1 MGKIITFGNEAR
13 NKILEG
19 MIELEKA
26 VCSTLGPKGKCVL
39 LDKGNRHPFTT
50 KDGVT
55 VANNISFSDK
65 YKDIGASIIQEVAQK
80 VNALAG
86 DGTTTSTLI
95 TTELCKAGNELVSL
109 KMDSSDI
116 KKGFEKAASD
126 LIEELEKQ
134 KKVIESEDDILHIAT
149 ISANND
155 EDIGEVIK
163 EAFVNI
169 GDGGLVTVQP
179 NFQRNG
185 KTEVKYTNGIEYDK
199 GFKTSALCNT
209 NEETIVYE
217 NPRFFF
223 YGEMLKNIQD
233 ISAVFSIT
241 KDPVVIVAPKFSDK
255 FESDFLEFYE
265 AGKINGTFITPDGT
279 DIVAED
285 NLKDMSVLLGA
296 TIIGGKGN
304 KQIDSFTMKDLGN
317 ADRLFVSARKT
328 MITGGKGSDDEIEKR
343 IVELKK
349 EIEEGS
355 TDAENVKSEYEI
367 QHLNRR
373 IAKLSGGIATIYF
386 GAFSDIEAKEK
397 KDRYDD
403 AINAVQAAIKEGIL
417 AGGGAGLLHSVKN
430 VLKNHKPLKNPVQES
445 GYQEFMKVMEMPAR
459 TIISSTGKDAGYW
472 IEKIKESENMSFGF
486 NAKTETWSDDL
497 YKEGVVDPAKVIITT
512 LKYGTSIA
520 CTFLMSDCIITSDLN
535 NVKVIPNDEVL
546 DRERGAF
553 NGGF

>member
-1 MGKIITFGNEAR
+1 MGKIITFGNDAR
-13 NKILEG
+13 NSILEG
-19 MIELEKA
+19 MEELEKA

-39 LDKGNRHPFTT
+39 LDKGNRHPFST

-65 YKDIGASIIQEVAQK
+65 YKDIGAAIIQEVAQK

-109 KMDSSDI
+109 KLDAAEI
-116 KKGFEKAASD
+116 KKGFEKACT
-126 LIEELEKQ
+126 ELLDELNNQ
-134 KKVIESEDDILHIAT
+134 KKVIESEDDIFHIAT

-155 EDIGEVIK
+155 EDIGNVIK

-199 GFKTSALCNT
+199 GYKTSALCNQPD
-209 NEETIVYE
+209 ETIVYE
-217 NPRFFF
+217 NPKFFF
-223 YGEMLKNIQD
+223 YGDMLKNIQD

-241 KDPVVIVAPKFSDK
+241 KDPIVLVATKYSDK
-255 FESDFLEFYE
+255 FEADFLEFFE

-279 DIVAED
+279 DLAAED
-285 NLKDMSVLLGA
+285 NLKDMACLLGA

-304 KQIDSFTMKDLGN
+304 KQIDTFTLKDLGQ
-317 ADRLFVSARKT
+317 ADRLSVTARKT
-328 MITGGKGSDDEIEKR
+328 MITGGKGSDEEIEAR
-343 IVELKK
+343 VAELKK
-349 EIEEGS
+349 EIEDGS
-355 TDAENVKSEYEI
+355 TDADNVKSEYEI

-386 GAFSDIEAKEK
+386 GAFADIEAKEK

-403 AINAVQAAIKEGIL
+403 AINAVQAAINEGIL
-417 AGGGAGLLHSVKN
+417 AGGGAGLLHSVRK
-430 VLKNHKPLKNPVQES
+430 VLDKHQPLKNPIQEQ
-445 GYQEFMKVMEMPAR
+445 GYQKFMEVMEMPAR
-459 TIISSTGKDAGYW
+459 AIISSTGKDPGYW
-472 IEKIKESENMSFGF
+472 VEKIKASDNMSFGF

-497 YKEGVVDPAKVIITT
+497 YKDGVVDPAKVIITA

-520 CTFLMSDCIITSDLN
+520 CTFLMCDCIVTSDLE
-535 NVKVIPNDEVL
+535 NVKVYPNDEVL
-546 DRERGAF
+546 DRDRGMF
-553 NGGF
+553 

>member
-1 MGKIITFGNEAR
+1 MGKIITFGNDAR
-13 NKILEG
+13 NSILEG
-19 MIELEKA
+19 MEELEKA

-39 LDKGNRHPFTT
+39 LDKGNRHPFST

-65 YKDIGASIIQEVAQK
+65 YKDIGAAIIQEVAQK

-109 KMDSSDI
+109 KLDAAEI
-116 KKGFEKAASD
+116 KKGFEKACT
-126 LIEELEKQ
+126 ELLDELNNQ
-134 KKVIESEDDILHIAT
+134 KKVIESEDDIFHIAT

-199 GFKTSALCNT
+199 GYKTSVLCNQPD
-209 NEETIVYE
+209 ETIVYE
-217 NPRFFF
+217 NPKFFF
-223 YGEMLKNIQD
+223 YGDMLKNIQD

-241 KDPVVIVAPKFSDK
+241 KDPIVLVATKYSDK
-255 FESDFLEFYE
+255 FEADFLEFFE

-279 DIVAED
+279 DLVAED
-285 NLKDMSVLLGA
+285 NLKDMACLLGA

-304 KQIDSFTMKDLGN
+304 KQIDTFTLKDLGQ
-317 ADRLFVSARKT
+317 ADRLSVTARKT
-328 MITGGKGSDDEIEKR
+328 MITGGKGSDEEIEAR
-343 IVELKK
+343 VAELKK

-355 TDAENVKSEYEI
+355 TDADNVKSEYEI

-386 GAFSDIEAKEK
+386 GAFADIEAKEK

-403 AINAVQAAIKEGIL
+403 AINAVQAAINEGIL
-417 AGGGAGLLHSVKN
+417 AGGGAGLLHSVRK
-430 VLKNHKPLKNPVQES
+430 VLDRHQSLKNPIQEQ
-445 GYQEFMKVMEMPAR
+445 GYQKFMEVMEMPAR
-459 TIISSTGKDAGYW
+459 AIISSTGKDPGYW
-472 IEKIKESENMSFGF
+472 VEKIKASDNMSFGF

-497 YKEGVVDPAKVIITT
+497 YKDGVVDPAKVIITA

-520 CTFLMSDCIITSDLN
+520 CTFLMCDCIVTSDLE
-535 NVKVIPNDEVL
+535 NVKVYPNDEVL
-546 DRERGAF
+546 DRDRGMF
-553 NGGF
+553 